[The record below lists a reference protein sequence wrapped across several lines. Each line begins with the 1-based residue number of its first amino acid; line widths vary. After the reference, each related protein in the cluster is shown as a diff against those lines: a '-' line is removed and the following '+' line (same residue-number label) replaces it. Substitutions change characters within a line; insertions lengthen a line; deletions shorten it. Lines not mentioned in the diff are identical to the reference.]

1 MNSLQRALVAT
12 VAAVLAIV
20 GSAGAGM
27 ARGYA
32 LPMPARSYGGNWP
45 VTVTGSHGFTGCL
58 ELTGSGSAS
67 VTIGGQ
73 KYTGGSYF
81 VANDLLV
88 ATISVEGYGQNAGMV
103 FIGRADRDKIGKGAY
118 DEVYGGAPFVIGAL
132 EFGMKNGC

>member
-1 MNSLQRALVAT
+1 MHSLQRALIAT
-12 VAAVLAIV
+12 VVAALAVLEC
-20 GSAGAGM
+20 AGAGM

-32 LPMPARSYGGNWP
+32 IPMAARSYGGNWP
-45 VTVTGSHGFTGCL
+45 VTVTGAQGFTGCL

-67 VTIGGQ
+67 VTIGSQ

-81 VANDLLV
+81 IASNLLV

-118 DEVYGGAPFVIGAL
+118 DEVYGGAPFAVGAL
-132 EFGMKNGC
+132 EFGMKNEC